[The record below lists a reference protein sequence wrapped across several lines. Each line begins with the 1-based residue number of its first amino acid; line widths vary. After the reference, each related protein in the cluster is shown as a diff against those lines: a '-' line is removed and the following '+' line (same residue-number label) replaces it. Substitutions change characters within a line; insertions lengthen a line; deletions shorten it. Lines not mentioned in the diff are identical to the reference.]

1 MKLLLEG
8 WLHHKN
14 EIGIKL
20 MRKNGLDVYF
30 KFDRR
35 TKYDCIINTS
45 KFTQYENHN
54 GKLIIG
60 PHIDIIDINKQLVYF
75 EQKCY
80 FNCLSNWNVNI
91 HKSLINSD
99 KIKFISLPFAVDI
112 QKFMPKEKNG
122 KPVIYFKK
130 VDKNRLNDVLNHFG
144 EKFILFDCEKKYKEN
159 DFFNAIS
166 RAPYCIWIGSHESQ
180 GFALQ
185 ETLSSNTPIFVI
197 NVRTLREEINSKW
210 VDFMPEQKLEATAAP
225 YFDDSCGIISFPERW
240 KEDWLVFIKNIIN
253 YTPRDYIVNTL
264 SPINCVKIW
273 EGKIQRLK

>member
-1 MKLLLEG
+1 MKLLIEG

-20 MRKNGLDVYF
+20 MRQNGLDVDF

-45 KFTQYENHN
+45 EFKQYENYD

-60 PHIDIIDINKQLVYF
+60 PHIDVIDVNKQLVQF

-80 FNCLSNWNVNI
+80 FNCLSTWNVNI

-112 QKFMPKEKNG
+112 HKFMPKEKNG

-130 VDKNRLNDVLNHFG
+130 VDNNILKDVLNHFE
-144 EKFILFDCEKKYKEN
+144 EKFILFDYEKKYKEN
-159 DFFNAIS
+159 DFYDAIS
-166 RAPYCIWIGSHESQ
+166 RAPYCIWIGCHESQ

-185 ETLSSNTPIFVI
+185 ETLSCNTPIFVI

-210 VDFMPEQKLEATAAP
+210 VDFMPMQKLEATAAP
-225 YFDDSCGIISFPERW
+225 YFDDSCGLITYPERF
-240 KEDWLVFIKNIIN
+240 KEDWDVFINNKK
-253 YTPRDYIVNTL
+253 YTPRDFILNRL

-273 EGKIQRLK
+273 IDKIQRLK

>member
-20 MRKNGLDVYF
+20 MRKNGLDVDL
-30 KFDRR
+30 KFDPR

-45 KFTQYENHN
+45 EFKQYENHN

-60 PHIDIIDINKQLVYF
+60 PHIDVTDLNIQFDNF
-75 EQKCY
+75 DQKIY

-91 HKSLINSD
+91 HKRLIKND
-99 KIKFISLPFAVDI
+99 KIKFITLPFPVDI

-130 VDKNRLNDVLNHFG
+130 VDVNRLKDVLNHFG
-144 EKFILFDCEKKYKEN
+144 EKFILFDYEKKYTEN
-159 DFFNAIS
+159 DFYDAIS
-166 RAPYCIWIGSHESQ
+166 RAPYCIWIGCHESQ

-185 ETLSSNTPIFVI
+185 ETLSCNTPIFVI
-197 NVRTLREEINSKW
+197 NVRTMREEINSKW

-225 YFDDSCGIISFPERW
+225 YFNDTCGMISFPERW
-240 KEDWLVFIKNIIN
+240 KEDWDLFINNKNFD
-253 YTPRDYIVNTL
+253 PRGFIVKSL
-264 SPINCVKIW
+264 SPSSSIKIW
-273 EGKIQRLK
+273 EGKIQRLQ